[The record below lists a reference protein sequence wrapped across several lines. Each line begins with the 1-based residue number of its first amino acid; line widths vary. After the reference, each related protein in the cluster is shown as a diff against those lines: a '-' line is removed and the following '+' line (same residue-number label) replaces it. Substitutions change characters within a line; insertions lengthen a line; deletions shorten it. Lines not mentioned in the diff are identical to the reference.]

1 MKHCIVICLAVLS
14 LCTAFAQTKVPA
26 LDKSPMD
33 MSYYPANYPILKIQ
47 DKVTEPPVVRVIYSR
62 PQRTGRTVFSDLVEY
77 GKVWRLGANEATE
90 IEFYKDVIVGGKPV
104 PKGRYTLYSI
114 PSTDKWMLIINTDTD
129 TWGSFKYDAK
139 KDLARIEV
147 PVQILSE
154 PVESFSLS
162 FNTSSDGF
170 EMYAAWENVA
180 VTVPMKVNTKQ
191 GNKTPVKKKPA

>member
-1 MKHCIVICLAVLS
+1 MKHCIVTCLAVLS
-14 LCTAFAQTKVPA
+14 LCTAFAQTKLPA

-47 DKVTEPPVVRVIYSR
+47 DKVTEPLVVRVIYSR
-62 PQRTGRTVFSDLVEY
+62 PQKIGRTVFSDLVEY

-90 IEFYKDVIVGGKPV
+90 IEFYRDVIVGDKPI

-114 PSTDKWMLIINTDTD
+114 PNTDKWTLIINTETD

-147 PVQILSE
+147 PVQTLSE

-162 FNTSSDGF
+162 FNKSSEGF
-170 EMYAAWENVA
+170 ELYAAWENIS

-191 GNKTPVKKKPA
+191 GSKTPVKKKQA